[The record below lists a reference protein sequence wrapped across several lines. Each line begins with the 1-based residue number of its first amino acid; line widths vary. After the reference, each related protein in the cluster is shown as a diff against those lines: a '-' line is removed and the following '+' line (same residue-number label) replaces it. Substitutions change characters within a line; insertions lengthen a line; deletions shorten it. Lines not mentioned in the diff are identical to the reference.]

1 MSARKEKLRN
11 SYNHI
16 WENLEWLW
24 NYSYS
29 MVIAENIIKSNLNIM
44 PLNDDSFQIK
54 TSFDRNSDSKYSI
67 IVLYT

>member
-1 MSARKEKLRN
+1 MIMKLFLF
-11 SYNHI
+11 YG
-16 WENLEWLW
+16 
-24 NYSYS
+24 
-29 MVIAENIIKSNLNIM
+29 VAENIIKSNLNIM